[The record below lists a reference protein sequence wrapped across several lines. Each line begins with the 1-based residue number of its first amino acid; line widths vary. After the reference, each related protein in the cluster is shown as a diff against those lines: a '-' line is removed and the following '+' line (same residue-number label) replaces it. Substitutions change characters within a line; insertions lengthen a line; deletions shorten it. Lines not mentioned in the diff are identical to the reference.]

1 VFVGACRHFST
12 VLGPGA
18 DMFHYDHFHM
28 DLARHDAR
36 GTRRVCRPVLK
47 FTPRLMEAGVAT
59 MSHGRFQPPAD
70 WARPAPRPQPRPGW
84 EKQPIAEPDYAE
96 EEPDGEALGSVPLAP
111 APPVRGRPMPC
122 RYPLHAA
129 RGPLRPVRACRAPA
143 PVGSAPRDARRPA
156 ARDRRAAL
164 LGLAHCLAR
173 SLCHT

>member
-1 VFVGACRHFST
+1 
-12 VLGPGA
+12 VLGPGEI
-18 DMFHYDHFHM
+18 HM
-28 DLARHDAR
+28 EMVVVEHVGARHDAR

-111 APPVRGRPMPC
+111 APPVRGRPMPADT
-122 RYPLHAA
+122 RFTPLAGRSGPSALAA
-129 RGPLRPVRACRAPA
+129 PLPLS
-143 PVGSAPRDARRPA
+143 GAPREMHGGPQ
-156 ARDRRAAL
+156 
-164 LGLAHCLAR
+164 LGTGVPLY
-173 SLCHT
+173 